1 MYSMFTVKNI
11 RELTCL
17 LAQICTLSLSMT
29 EAQDFM
35 EDFLKREYSLVTPYR
50 GLGLSSSSLWD
61 LKGTAIVT
69 VDHVRLTADQPGRQG
84 AVWSRIPL
92 LLRDWEFKVHFKI
105 HGQSK
110 KKMNGDGL
118 AIWLTKER
126 MQEGPVFGSR
136 NEFTGLGVFVDTYP
150 NTGNYDRVFPYVS
163 VMLGNGTL
171 SYDHNKDG
179 HPTELG
185 GCSTK
190 ARNARQDTFLLIK
203 YTKNRLTVM
212 IDVDGKQIWKNCVD
226 IPGLH
231 LPKGYY
237 LGASSATGELSD
249 NHDIISMKLYE
260 LTVKR
265 DPEEELL
272 IPRVDH
278 GMGPFQVEIEEEQ
291 MSGVQLFFTLLFTIL
306 GLGVLAVVGLI
317 VYGRWKQNKRK
328 RFY

>member
-1 MYSMFTVKNI
+1 MYSVFIVKNI
-11 RELTCL
+11 RELTCS
-17 LAQICTLSLSMT
+17 LALICTLTLSMA
-29 EAQDFM
+29 EDQDIM

-61 LKGTAIVT
+61 LKGTALVT
-69 VDHVRLTADQPGRQG
+69 ADHVRLTPDHPGRQG
-84 AVWSRIPL
+84 AIWSRIPL
-92 LLRDWEFKVHFKI
+92 LLLDWELKVHFKI
-105 HGQSK
+105 HGQS

-150 NTGNYDRVFPYVS
+150 NTGNKNDRVFPHVS

-171 SYDHNKDG
+171 SYDHDNDG
-179 HPTELG
+179 RPTELG

-190 ARNARQDTFLLIK
+190 VRNAREDTFLLIK
-203 YTKNRLTVM
+203 YTQNRLKVI
-212 IDVDGKQIWKNCVD
+212 IDVNGQQKNCLD
-226 IPGLH
+226 ISGLH

-237 LGASSATGELSD
+237 LGASAATGELSD

-265 DPEEELL
+265 DPEEDLL
-272 IPRVDH
+272 IPWVDH
-278 GMGPFQVEIEEEQ
+278 SLGPFQGYHQCWVFGESIAP
-291 MSGVQLFFTLLFTIL
+291 T
-306 GLGVLAVVGLI
+306 ANLI
-317 VYGRWKQNKRK
+317 DMQRQKIY
-328 RFY
+328 